1 MQILTLFNFF
11 IDFFKKMI
19 IMHFYKK
26 MNKIWRIW
34 CRSLGGKISDNDR
47 EADIAAIIR
56 TFWWV
61 VHITTCFFII
71 ASNGRNLKLW

>member
-1 MQILTLFNFF
+1 
-11 IDFFKKMI
+11 
-19 IMHFYKK
+19 

-34 CRSLGGKISDNDR
+34 CRSLGGKISDDDR
-47 EADIAAIIR
+47 ESDIAAIIR